1 MRFTALA
8 CDYDGTVADFGVMG
22 DATAEGLARV
32 IDSGR
37 KLVLVTGRELPD
49 LLDVC
54 PKIQLFH
61 WVVAE
66 NGGLLYQPSTG
77 KEEPLAP
84 PPSDE
89 FVATLKRR
97 EVEPCTTGRVI
108 VSTRQPHEKVVL
120 ETIRDLGLELQV
132 IFNKGAVMVLPSGTN
147 KATGLAAALE
157 KLQVPLGSTVAI
169 GDAENDH
176 ALLESC
182 AAGVAVA
189 NAVPLLKAHAD
200 WVTDAPNGEGVRQLI
215 DRLLANDLADLQPKL
230 RQKPAAQSISG
241 FQPPST
247 R

>member
-1 MRFTALA
+1 MHFTALA
-8 CDYDGTVADFGVMG
+8 CDYDGTVADVGAIADETA
-22 DATAEGLARV
+22 DALARV

-54 PKIQLFH
+54 PKIHLFH

-77 KEEPLAP
+77 NEEPLAP
-84 PPSDE
+84 PPSAE
-89 FVATLKRR
+89 FVVTLKRR

-147 KATGLAAALE
+147 KATGLASALE
-157 KLQVPLGSTVAI
+157 KMGISLTNVVAI

-176 ALLESC
+176 ALLEGC
-182 AAGVAVA
+182 GAGVAVA

-200 WVTDAPNGEGVRQLI
+200 WVTDGANGEGVRQLVE
-215 DRLLANDLADLQPKL
+215 RLLANDLADLERKL
-230 RQKPAAQSISG
+230 QQKPTT
-241 FQPPST
+241 PVMHV
-247 R
+247 

>member
-1 MRFTALA
+1 MRFNALA
-8 CDYDGTVADFGVMG
+8 CDYDGTVA
-22 DATAEGLARV
+22 AEGSITKDTVEALSSV
-32 IDSGR
+32 VQSGR
-37 KLVLVTGRELPD
+37 KLLLVTGRELPD
-49 LLDVC
+49 LLQVC
-54 PKIQLFH
+54 PRIDLFH

-66 NGGLLYQPSTG
+66 NGGLLYQPAAG
-77 KEEPLAP
+77 GEESLAP
-84 PPSDE
+84 PPSAE

-157 KLQVPLGSTVAI
+157 KLQVPLTSTVAI

-182 AAGVAVA
+182 AVGVAVA

-230 RQKPAAQSISG
+230 RQKPPAPGTSG
-241 FQPPST
+241 LRPLSP